1 MPGPNKSIPSPMEV
15 FLTHE
20 IHDELG
26 GMTAKDYIE
35 QQLKTANDEQ
45 KELFMRH
52 PLSVFADKPNFTTK
66 MHTEFVKHN
75 HDYPERLA
83 ILKDTVVSAANNI
96 SLGKNMDSSV
106 KSLIHTSIFKKSPGS
121 RAESPTAVNDILK
134 GDDGPATPGKK

>member
-66 MHTEFVKHN
+66 MHGEFVKHN

-106 KSLIHTSIFKKSPGS
+106 KSLIHTSIFKKSPDS

-134 GDDGPATPGKK
+134 GDDGPTTPGKK